1 MSLWYLSGYIQCL
14 RHTVSIGSRFPWRYC
29 FQSHWFQC
37 IIIESGIFLWWVS
50 RGGLHVSQERGIS
63 RREDE
68 KRKRGLIYLSTLCVP
83 EISSTTDR
91 FFFVNW
97 GQFCPF
103 TPVKPKKIKILKKW
117 KKHLKCHLLTYV
129 YKKSWLYSASWG
141 MESDRHNFLSFW
153 AIFCPFTP
161 LLMPK
166 IKMWKKC
173 KQTGY
178 IILLHINE
186 DHMMYGYWNI
196 RHDRQSFVVIL
207 GHFLTFEPPN
217 NTKTQNLKN

>member
-1 MSLWYLSGYIQCL
+1 MALLFSVSLIPVYHHRIWYFPLMGVKRWVACFSRKGDIKKGGWKKKEGADIPF
-14 RHTVSIGSRFPWRYC
+14 HTMGSWDIK
-29 FQSHWFQC
+29 H
-37 IIIESGIFLWWVS
+37 
-50 RGGLHVSQERGIS
+50 
-63 RREDE
+63 
-68 KRKRGLIYLSTLCVP
+68 
-83 EISSTTDR
+83 DR
-91 FFFVNW
+91 QIFFVNW

-166 IKMWKKC
+166 IKLWKKC

>member
-1 MSLWYLSGYIQCL
+1 MALLFSVSLIPVYHHRIWYFPLMGVKRWVACF
-14 RHTVSIGSRFPWRYC
+14 SRKGD
-29 FQSHWFQC
+29 
-37 IIIESGIFLWWVS
+37 IKK
-50 RGGLHVSQERGIS
+50 GGWKKKEGA
-63 RREDE
+63 D
-68 KRKRGLIYLSTLCVP
+68 
-83 EISSTTDR
+83 
-91 FFFVNW
+91 
-97 GQFCPF
+97 
-103 TPVKPKKIKILKKW
+103 PVKPKKIKILKKW